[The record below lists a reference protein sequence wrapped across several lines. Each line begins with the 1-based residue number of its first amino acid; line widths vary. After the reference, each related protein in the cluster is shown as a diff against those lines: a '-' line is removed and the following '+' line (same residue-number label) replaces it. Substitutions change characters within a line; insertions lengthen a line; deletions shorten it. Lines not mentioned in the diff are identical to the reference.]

1 MVLAMARGDAIPLT
15 GADCFLRA
23 FDVET
28 RRYSSASHRSQI
40 VLRLGPGLAVEALRE
55 SLHELA
61 RANPIL
67 RAPIRRRFGL
77 GAPVYRLDLA
87 RRAPLPP
94 VDRHAAKL
102 PPGASA
108 PVDGVPL
115 PELGTER
122 INAIVSA
129 RRGELFQADVVEY
142 DEGRGG
148 ADVIFTWLH
157 MLLDGNGSERF
168 LAHWDAFARGE
179 AAARV
184 DPPGEWGEAVVPGSA
199 GERGA
204 RARSWQAGIESFA
217 DHPPRSLSGPL
228 SREPQSLHYPVYSLD
243 RERSQRV
250 VARASERAGF
260 VTPALFYLAAAIRA
274 HDAIFR
280 ARGLDPGSYV
290 VPLPV
295 NLRGKGNESVIFR
308 TRVSMLWFRVL
319 REQIG
324 DLDGLV
330 DALKRQRREM
340 VRSGTIDDG
349 VAAMDFARFAP
360 ARIYA
365 KMARR
370 TFGGELCSFFFAFT
384 GEFLAGQQS
393 FLGAPILNGFH
404 VAPVPVSPGSAAV
417 MSLRDGRLNVTHVQ
431 QRGLLSESEQA
442 LFRDRLFADLLG
454 ES

>member
-1 MVLAMARGDAIPLT
+1 
-15 GADCFLRA
+15 
-23 FDVET
+23 
-28 RRYSSASHRSQI
+28 
-40 VLRLGPGLAVEALRE
+40 VLRLGPGLDVQALRE
-55 SLHELA
+55 SLHALA

-67 RAPIRRRFGL
+67 RAPIRRRLGV

-87 RRAPLPP
+87 ERAPLPP
-94 VDRHAAKL
+94 VERHAAKL

-115 PELGTER
+115 PEVGTR
-122 INAIVSA
+122 RLNAVVSA
-129 RRGELFQADVVEY
+129 RRGELFQTDVVEY

-168 LAHWDAFARGE
+168 LAHWDAFARGV
-179 AAARV
+179 APARI
-184 DPPGEWGEAVVPGSA
+184 DPPGEWQEATVPGSA

-204 RARSWQAGIESFA
+204 RARSWQAAIEAFA
-217 DHPPRSLSGPL
+217 DTPPRSLAGPR
-228 SREPQSLHYPVYSLD
+228 SRTPQDLHYPVYSLD
-243 RERSQRV
+243 RERSERV
-250 VARASERAGF
+250 AARASERAGF

-274 HDAIFR
+274 HDAIFQ

-295 NLRGKGNESVIFR
+295 NLRGKGSESVVFR

-319 REQIG
+319 REQTR
-324 DLDGLV
+324 DLFELV
-330 DALKRQRREM
+330 DVLKRQRREM
-340 VRSGTIDDG
+340 LRARMVENGI
-349 VAAMDFARFAP
+349 AAMDFARFAP
-360 ARIYA
+360 APLYA

-370 TFGGELCSFFFAFT
+370 SFGGELCSFFFAFT
-384 GEFLAGQQS
+384 GDFLAGQPD

-431 QRGLLSESEQA
+431 QRGLLDESERA

>member
-1 MVLAMARGDAIPLT
+1 VRGFCAVANPQFCIDIR
-15 GADCFLRA
+15 G
-23 FDVET
+23 VK
-28 RRYSSASHRSQI
+28 SHRAQANIQCLGNFFVRTTFGQI
-40 VLRLGPGLAVEALRE
+40 FQHFVFA
-55 SLHELA
+55 
-61 RANPIL
+61 
-67 RAPIRRRFGL
+67 FCQ
-77 GAPVYRLDLA
+77 
-87 RRAPLPP
+87 
-94 VDRHAAKL
+94 
-102 PPGASA
+102 
-108 PVDGVPL
+108 GV
-115 PELGTER
+115 
-122 INAIVSA
+122 
-129 RRGELFQADVVEY
+129 
-142 DEGRGG
+142 
-148 ADVIFTWLH
+148 
-157 MLLDGNGSERF
+157 
-168 LAHWDAFARGE
+168 
-179 AAARV
+179 
-184 DPPGEWGEAVVPGSA
+184 
-199 GERGA
+199 
-204 RARSWQAGIESFA
+204 
-217 DHPPRSLSGPL
+217 
-228 SREPQSLHYPVYSLD
+228 SRW
-243 RERSQRV
+243 
-250 VARASERAGF
+250 
-260 VTPALFYLAAAIRA
+260 
-274 HDAIFR
+274 
-280 ARGLDPGSYV
+280 RGLLYC
-290 VPLPV
+290 LHQ
-295 NLRGKGNESVIFR
+295 NLRGRGNESVIFR